1 MLRFDF
7 QHDRNSSTEQRH
19 YTAVNLIILNNKT
32 NISKE
37 KLKNE
42 KMSYEFQTGGLRE
55 IQIKNFKIC

>member
-7 QHDRNSSTEQRH
+7 QDNRNSSTEQRH

-55 IQIKNFKIC
+55 I